1 MTFADMCTQ
10 THTQTCLMAL
20 CPGPPRWSG
29 TRKVKASRTLLK
41 QETVSG
47 SGISWAVCKSAPHS
61 TQFFYRPDAIP
72 ATQPTASKHWR
83 LTYAI
88 KQNLNNNNY
97 WELDYK
103 IHRFQQTTLS
113 KLHRAKVK
121 WCKCVKRVVLRPA
134 DWNKTW
140 MWITAVSPSAKVE
153 KYQNTISGNSSH
165 WSSISTRKV
174 WLPISVPQRL

>member
-1 MTFADMCTQ
+1 VHTD
-10 THTQTCLMAL
+10 THTNLFN
-20 CPGPPRWSG
+20 GPLSG
-29 TRKVKASRTLLK
+29 TTQVIWYQKGKSK
-41 QETVSG
+41 QDFAEARDSEWQWHVSLHLTPLSFFTVRMRFL
-47 SGISWAVCKSAPHS
+47 PPNQQRQS
-61 TQFFYRPDAIP
+61 TEG
-72 ATQPTASKHWR
+72 WR

-88 KQNLNNNNY
+88 KQNLNKNNY
-97 WELDYK
+97 WEVDYK

-165 WSSISTRKV
+165 RSSISTRKV